1 MWTRVGAY
9 LRNRLGYYGPG
20 TAKMAGRPYLQA
32 SLQDSATPDQTLHWT
47 TVILVFSI
55 NGILSILLSRLLL
68 GNLLHLDGN
77 IWSGPW
83 SYRIVYL
90 MLIPPLY
97 SVTLVAV
104 GTLLG
109 KHTYFKKRVMHM
121 WGFLLRPLVRTLRP

>member
-1 MWTRVGAY
+1 
-9 LRNRLGYYGPG
+9 
-20 TAKMAGRPYLQA
+20 MAGKENPHA
-32 SLQDSATPDQTLHWT
+32 SPQDPAIRDETDNSAGWLHWT
-47 TVILVFSI
+47 IVILGFSI

-77 IWSGPW
+77 VWSGPW
-83 SYRIVYL
+83 SYRIIYL

-109 KHTYFKKRVMHM
+109 KHTYFKKRVLHM